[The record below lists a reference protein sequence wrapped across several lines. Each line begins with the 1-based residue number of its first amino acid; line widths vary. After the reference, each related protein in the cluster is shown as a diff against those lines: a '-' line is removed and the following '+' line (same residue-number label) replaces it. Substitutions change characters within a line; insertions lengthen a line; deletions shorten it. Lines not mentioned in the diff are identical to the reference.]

1 MAFRQHGAVGSETD
15 VSTRF
20 LSLKARVQIF
30 PLVGSSAGLGLKE
43 KQVASFHHSCPKP
56 GSVVA
61 AGGSRQRKRG
71 GGFPSPRAGRFG
83 RLGRFGIVLSVLAI
97 AGGHTQLNLV
107 PPVPASISFVGGQM
121 SCSNLIELS
130 D

>member
-56 GSVVA
+56 GRIPPA
-61 AGGSRQRKRG
+61 EK
-71 GGFPSPRAGRFG
+71 GGFSSPRAGRFG

-97 AGGHTQLNLV
+97 AVVTHSLT
-107 PPVPASISFVGGQM
+107 SFRPCPRVFHSSGVK
-121 SCSNLIELS
+121 
-130 D
+130 